1 KNTKSKNFKVF
12 SSHFLRGNDRV
23 EERENMARYVNMST
37 KSSSSWM
44 AVAPSP
50 IIFPHK
56 PSNTPDLETI
66 VEEIEE
72 EDDDS

>member
-1 KNTKSKNFKVF
+1 
-12 SSHFLRGNDRV
+12 
-23 EERENMARYVNMST
+23 MARCVNMST
-37 KSSSSWM
+37 KPSSSWM

-50 IIFPHK
+50 IIFPRK
-56 PSNTPDLETI
+56 PSNTPELETI